1 MKLKKWVAIA
11 FAALLA
17 AALSAPALAW
27 DGTDENGNSVQID
40 SGNLVRAG
48 SDIEYYNYA
57 DGNYHNAT
65 VDSITRDGGEVIIE
79 VTDDDTSYSHTL
91 TMEDGT

>member
-1 MKLKKWVAIA
+1 MKLKRCAAAVL
-11 FAALLA
+11 AALLA
-17 AALSAPALAW
+17 VAVSSPALAW
-27 DGTDENGNSVQID
+27 DGTDENGNAVQID
-40 SGNLVRAG
+40 SDNLVRTG
-48 SDIEYYNYA
+48 SSIEYYNYA

-65 VDSITRDGGEVIIE
+65 VDSITRNGGEVIID